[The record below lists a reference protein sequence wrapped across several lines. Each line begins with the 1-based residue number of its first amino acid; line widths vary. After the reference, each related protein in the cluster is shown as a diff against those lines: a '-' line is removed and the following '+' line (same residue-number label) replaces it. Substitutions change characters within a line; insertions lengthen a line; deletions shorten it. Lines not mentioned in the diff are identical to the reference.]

1 MIQKPAEAQLICFPN
16 LGRLKVIP
24 DLEGKMDDSTKANW
38 KQMIASE
45 FEPLDQ
51 TPSPGGFTQ
60 AQNIA
65 DRRTA
70 RASEYAAAQLGELN
84 RKMDRLIEA
93 FEKLAAKL

>member
-1 MIQKPAEAQLICFPN
+1 
-16 LGRLKVIP
+16 VIP
-24 DLEGKMDDSTKANW
+24 DLEGKMDDGTKASW

-51 TPSPGGFTQ
+51 TPSPDGFTQ

>member
-1 MIQKPAEAQLICFPN
+1 M
-16 LGRLKVIP
+16 IP